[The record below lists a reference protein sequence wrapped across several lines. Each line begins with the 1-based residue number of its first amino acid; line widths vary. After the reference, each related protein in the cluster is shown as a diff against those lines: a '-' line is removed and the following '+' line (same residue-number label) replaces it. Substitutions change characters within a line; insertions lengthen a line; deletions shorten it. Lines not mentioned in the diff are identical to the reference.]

1 MSERHVWQWE
11 HWQPYSDWIPE
22 TPEEENTMT
31 IITNE
36 RAHEIEDE
44 LSKLRRDALEG
55 RKLVADAQK
64 LHATLMPFLARIDD
78 MVATKAAIERLS
90 AIERSLAHHSQQVAR
105 LLGGQRDDR
114 VAGEDALKGWVNQRC
129 HALLAEVRE
138 VAQSRTIASSEL
150 VQRIDS
156 LVGRV
161 EQLEEAVENGDEA
174 RLDLPVNM
182 SSEEIGLELSA
193 MVEAASHGAI
203 DAERREALR
212 AELAERQ

>member
-31 IITNE
+31 ITNE
-36 RAHEIEDE
+36 RAHEIEE
-44 LSKLRRDALEG
+44 EISKLRRDALEG
-55 RKLVADAQK
+55 RKLIADAQK
-64 LHATLMPFLARIDD
+64 IHATLVPFLSRIDD
-78 MVATKAAIERLS
+78 MAATKAAIERLV
-90 AIERSLAHHSQQVAR
+90 ATERSLAHHSQQVGR
-105 LLGGQRDDR
+105 LLDGQREGR
-114 VAGEDALKGWVNQRC
+114 VASEYALKSWVNQRC

-138 VAQSRTIASSEL
+138 VEGNRTLVRAEL
-150 VQRIDS
+150 IQRLDS

-193 MVEAASHGAI
+193 MAEAASHGAI

-212 AELAERQ
+212 AELTERQ